1 MVLCGVLDSVIES
14 SAETHTHGEST
25 ALRLYLKTKR
35 CNTVYTVHPLDE
47 TVSDVL

>member
-1 MVLCGVLDSVIES
+1 MVLCGVLQTH
-14 SAETHTHGEST
+14 THTHGEST